1 MRGARWLLL
10 KDLQILRR
18 SPLQAVL
25 LVAYPIL
32 IAVLVGFAISR
43 GPEDPRVAFLNEVPP
58 QTRINV
64 GGQELPKANVKEQIC
79 ERVECVFVDDR
90 AEAMSKVESGDVL
103 AALILPADLVNK
115 INSLSTLTPGVPE
128 VEVLVNEENAVKAE
142 LVDDRITTLL
152 AEANLRIAR
161 RIGNEGG
168 RYLGLIVNGGKFEVL
183 GETIPILGLRTSARI
198 LEQVTPALP
207 PALRPALEQ
216 VTEFASQ
223 ARDNL
228 DVAKP
233 LIDRLAQPIAVDK
246 VVVGGESPP
255 LEIFAIAVAAT
266 LTLAFVVVLLVA
278 GSLALEREENA
289 FPRLT
294 RGLVSSTALLGEK
307 VLLGVAVGLVVTLLM
322 LAGMA
327 IFVPLE
333 WGRFGLWLLAILFSG
348 VALGAAGAAIVA
360 EVFPELQK
368 QHEFVAR
375 GAAGAALGAA
385 AREVRAVSLLAFMVT
400 LPVAFLSLVPSGAVG
415 PAVFDAIRVL
425 TALFP
430 FKPALQAITA
440 ALDQAGPGI
449 GGPLLHLAVLFLAYG
464 LIARLALRR
473 FATV

>member
-1 MRGARWLLL
+1 MRGVKWLLL

-18 SPLQAVL
+18 SPLQAAL
-25 LVAYPIL
+25 LVVYPIL

-43 GPEDPRVAFLNEVPP
+43 GPEDPRVAFLNEVPAG
-58 QTRINV
+58 TRINV
-64 GGQELPKANVKEQIC
+64 GGQELPKANVKERIC
-79 ERVECVFVDDR
+79 ERVECVFVGDR
-90 AEAMSKVESGDVL
+90 EEALDKVESGDVL
-103 AALILPADLVNK
+103 AALVLPADLVNK

-152 AEANLRIAR
+152 AQANLAIAR
-161 RIGNEGG
+161 RIGSEGG
-168 RYLGLIVNGGKFEVL
+168 RYLGLLVDGGQFEVL
-183 GETIPILGLRTSARI
+183 GETIPILGLQASARI
-198 LEQVTPALP
+198 LAQVAPALP
-207 PALRPALEQ
+207 PRLRPSLEE
-216 VTEFASQ
+216 VTEFAAQ

-246 VVVGGESPP
+246 VVVGGDSPP

-294 RGLVSSTALLGEK
+294 RGLVSSGGLLAEK
-307 VLLGVAVGLVVTLLM
+307 ILLGVAVGLVVTLLM
-322 LAGMA
+322 LLGMRL
-327 IFVPLE
+327 FVPLE
-333 WGRFGLWLLAILFSG
+333 VGRIGLWLVAILAS
-348 VALGAAGAAIVA
+348 GAA
-360 EVFPELQK
+360 L
-368 QHEFVAR
+368 

-400 LPVAFLSLVPSGAVG
+400 LPIAFLSLVPSGAVS
-415 PAVFDAIRVL
+415 PAAFDAIRYA

-430 FKPALQAITA
+430 FRPALEAITA
-440 ALDQAGPGI
+440 GLDEAGPGI
-449 GGPLLHLAVLFLAYG
+449 GGPLLHLGVLFLAYAA
-464 LIARLALRR
+464 LARLALRR
-473 FATV
+473 FAAV

>member
-1 MRGARWLLL
+1 MQGVRWLLL

-58 QTRINV
+58 NSRINV
-64 GGQELPKANVKEQIC
+64 GGAELPKSNVKEQIC
-79 ERVECVFVDDR
+79 ERVECVFVKSR
-90 AEAMSKVESGDVL
+90 EEAEEKVESGDVL
-103 AALILPADLVNK
+103 AALILPADLVNQ

-128 VEVLVNEENAVKAE
+128 VEILVNEENAVKAE

-168 RYLGLIVNGGKFEVL
+168 RYLGLIVNGGRFEVL

-198 LEQVTPALP
+198 LEQVTPVLP
-207 PALRPALEQ
+207 PRLRPSLEQ
-216 VTEFASQ
+216 VTEFAAQ

-294 RGLVSSTALLGEK
+294 RGLVSQSGLLAEK
-307 VLLGVAVGLVVTLLM
+307 VLLGVVAGLVVTLLM
-322 LAGMA
+322 LLGMK
-327 IFVPLE
+327 IFVPLDL
-333 WGRFGLWLLAILFSG
+333 GRIGLWLLSI
-348 VALGAAGAAIVA
+348 
-360 EVFPELQK
+360 
-368 QHEFVAR
+368 FVAAAAL

-400 LPVAFLSLVPSGAVG
+400 LPIAFLSLVPSGAVG
-415 PAVFDAIRVL
+415 PAAFDAIRYL

-430 FKPALQAITA
+430 FKPALEAITS
-440 ALDQAGPGI
+440 ALDASGPGI
-449 GGPLLHLAVLFLAYG
+449 GGPLLHLAVLFAAYAA
-464 LIARLALRR
+464 IARIALRR
-473 FATV
+473 FAAV

>member
-1 MRGARWLLL
+1 MGGVRWLLL

-43 GPEDPRVAFLNEVPP
+43 GPDDPRVAFLNEVPP
-58 QTRINV
+58 DTRINV
-64 GGQELPKANVKEQIC
+64 GGQQLPKANVKEQVC
-79 ERVECVFVDDR
+79 ERVECVFVADR
-90 AEAMSKVESGDVL
+90 AEAVEKVEFGDVL
-103 AALILPADLVNK
+103 AALILPANLVNK

-168 RYLGLIVNGGKFEVL
+168 RYLGLIVNGGQFEVL

-207 PALRPALEQ
+207 PALRPALKE

-246 VVVGGESPP
+246 VVVGGASPP

-294 RGLVSSTALLGEK
+294 RGLVSMGGLLGEK
-307 VLLGVAVGLVVTLLM
+307 ILLGVAVGMAVTLLM
-322 LAGMA
+322 LFGMK

-333 WGRFGLWLLAILFSG
+333 LGRVWLWLVAILFS
-348 VALGAAGAAIVA
+348 AGA
-360 EVFPELQK
+360 L
-368 QHEFVAR
+368 

-400 LPVAFLSLVPSGAVG
+400 LPIAFLSLVPSGAVG
-415 PAVFDAIRVL
+415 PAAFDLIRYV

-430 FKPALQAITA
+430 FKPALEAMTA
-440 ALDQAGPGI
+440 ALDEAGSSI
-449 GGPLLHLAVLFLAYG
+449 GGPLLHLTALAIAYAA
-464 LIARLALRR
+464 IARVALRR
-473 FATV
+473 FAAV

>member
-1 MRGARWLLL
+1 MRGVRWLLL

-58 QTRINV
+58 NTRINV
-64 GGQELPKANVKEQIC
+64 GGGELPKANVKERIC
-79 ERVECVFVDDR
+79 KRVECIFVSDHDE
-90 AEAMSKVESGDVL
+90 AEEKVESGDVL

-142 LVDDRITTLL
+142 LVDDRITSLL
-152 AEANLRIAR
+152 AQANLAIAR
-161 RIGNEGG
+161 RIGGEGG
-168 RYLGLIVNGGKFEVL
+168 RYLGLLVNGGQFSVL
-183 GETIPILGLRTSARI
+183 GETVQILGLRTTARI

-207 PALRPALEQ
+207 PALRPALEE
-216 VTEFASQ
+216 VTEFAAQ

-233 LIDRLAQPIAVDK
+233 LIDRLAQPIDVDK

-289 FPRLT
+289 FLRLT
-294 RGLVSSTALLGEK
+294 RGLVSSAGLLAEK
-307 VLLGVAVGLVVTLLM
+307 VLLGIAVGLVVTLLM
-322 LAGMA
+322 LLGMQF
-327 IFVPLE
+327 FVPLE
-333 WGRFGLWLLAILFSG
+333 LGRIGLWLLAILFSG
-348 VALGAAGAAIVA
+348 AAL
-360 EVFPELQK
+360 
-368 QHEFVAR
+368 

-400 LPVAFLSLVPSGAVG
+400 LPIAFLSLIPSGAVS
-415 PAVFDAIRVL
+415 PAVFDAIRYL

-440 ALDQAGPGI
+440 ALDEAGPGI
-449 GGPLLHLAVLFLAYG
+449 GGPLLHLTALFLAYT

-473 FATV
+473 FAAV

>member
-1 MRGARWLLL
+1 MRGVRWLLL

-43 GPEDPRVAFLNEVPP
+43 GPEKPRVVFLNEVP
-58 QTRINV
+58 TGARISV
-64 GGQELPKANVKEQIC
+64 GGQQLPKANVKGRIC
-79 ERVECVFVDDR
+79 ARVECVTVHDR
-90 AEAMSKVESGDVL
+90 DQAEAKVKSGEAL
-103 AALILPADLVNK
+103 AALILPANLVSK

-128 VEVLVNEENAVKAE
+128 VEVMVNEENAVKAE
-142 LVDDRITTLL
+142 LVDDRITSLL
-152 AEANLRIAR
+152 AQANLAIAR
-161 RIGNEGG
+161 RIGSEGG
-168 RYLGLIVNGGKFEVL
+168 RYLNLIVNGGNFPVL
-183 GETIPILGLRTSARI
+183 GETIHILGLRASANI
-198 LEQVTPALP
+198 LEAVTPALP
-207 PALRPALEQ
+207 KPLRPSLEE
-216 VTEFASQ
+216 VTNFAAQ

-228 DVAKP
+228 DIAKP

-294 RGLVSSTALLGEK
+294 RGLVSTNGLLGEK
-307 VLLGVAVGLVVTLLM
+307 VLLGVLVGLVVTLLM
-322 LAGMA
+322 LVGMQF
-327 IFVPLE
+327 FVPLE
-333 WGRFGLWLLAILFSG
+333 WSRVGLWLVAILVS
-348 VALGAAGAAIVA
+348 GAA
-360 EVFPELQK
+360 L
-368 QHEFVAR
+368 

-400 LPVAFLSLVPSGAVG
+400 LPVAFLSLVPSGAVSST
-415 PAVFDAIRVL
+415 VFNLIRYV

-430 FKPALQAITA
+430 FKPALQAITS
-440 ALDQAGPGI
+440 ALDAAGPGI
-449 GGPLLHLAVLFLAYG
+449 AGPLLHLAILFAAYA
-464 LIARLALRR
+464 LIARFALRR
-473 FATV
+473 FSTV

>member
-1 MRGARWLLL
+1 MRGVRWLLL

-43 GPEDPRVAFLNEVPP
+43 GPEGPRVAFLDEVPP
-58 QTRINV
+58 NTRINV
-64 GGQELPKANVKEQIC
+64 GGGELPKANVKERIC
-79 ERVECVFVDDR
+79 KRVECIFVSDR
-90 AEAMSKVESGDVL
+90 AEAEERVESGDVL
-103 AALILPADLVNK
+103 AALVLPADLVNK

-142 LVDDRITTLL
+142 LVDDRITSLL
-152 AEANLRIAR
+152 AQANLAIAR
-161 RIGNEGG
+161 RIGAEGG
-168 RYLGLIVNGGKFEVL
+168 RYLSLLVDGGQFSVL
-183 GETIPILGLRTSARI
+183 GETVQILGLRTTARI
-198 LEQVTPALP
+198 LEGVTPALP
-207 PALRPALEQ
+207 PNLRPALEE
-216 VTEFASQ
+216 VTEFAAQ

-246 VVVGGESPP
+246 VVVGGASPP

-294 RGLVSSTALLGEK
+294 RGLVSTNALLGEK
-307 VLLGVAVGLVVTLLM
+307 VLLGIAVGVVVTLLM
-322 LAGMA
+322 LFGMQF
-327 IFVPLE
+327 FVPLE
-333 WGRFGLWLLAILFSG
+333 LDRIGLWLVAILFSG
-348 VALGAAGAAIVA
+348 AAL
-360 EVFPELQK
+360 
-368 QHEFVAR
+368 

-400 LPVAFLSLVPSGAVG
+400 LPIAFLSLVPSGAVS
-415 PAVFDAIRVL
+415 PALFDAIRYL

-449 GGPLLHLAVLFLAYG
+449 GGPLLHLAVLFAAYS
-464 LIARLALRR
+464 LIARIALRR
-473 FATV
+473 FAAV

>member
-1 MRGARWLLL
+1 MRGVRWLLL

-18 SPLQAVL
+18 SPLQATL

-43 GPEDPRVAFLNEVPP
+43 GPDQPRVAFLNEVP
-58 QTRINV
+58 QGARISV
-64 GGQELPKANVKEQIC
+64 GGQQLPSSNVEGRIC
-79 ERVECVFVDDR
+79 HRVECVFVANR
-90 AEAMSKVESGDVL
+90 EAAEAKVKSGDVL
-103 AALILPADLVNK
+103 AALILPANLVNK

-152 AEANLRIAR
+152 AQANLAIAR
-161 RIGNEGG
+161 RIGGEGG
-168 RYLGLIVNGGKFEVL
+168 HYLNLIVNGGNFQVL
-183 GETIPILGLRTSARI
+183 GQTVHILGLRASARI
-198 LEQVTPALP
+198 LAAVTPALP
-207 PALRPALEQ
+207 PSLRPALRE
-216 VTEFASQ
+216 VTDFAGE

-233 LIDRLAQPIAVDK
+233 LIDRLAQPVAVNK
-246 VVVGGESPP
+246 VVVGGDSPP

-266 LTLAFVVVLLVA
+266 LTLAFVVILLVA

-294 RGLVSSTALLGEK
+294 RGLVSTTGLLGEK
-307 VLLGVAVGLVVTLLM
+307 VLLGIVAGLGVTLLM
-322 LAGMA
+322 LVGMQF
-327 IFVPLE
+327 FVPLE
-333 WGRFGLWLLAILFSG
+333 WSRFGLWLLAILAG
-348 VALGAAGAAIVA
+348 GAA
-360 EVFPELQK
+360 L
-368 QHEFVAR
+368 

-400 LPVAFLSLVPSGAVG
+400 LPVAFLSLVPSGAVSG
-415 PAVFDAIRVL
+415 TVFDAIRIL

-440 ALDQAGPGI
+440 ALDSAGPGI
-449 GGPLLHLAVLFLAYG
+449 AGPLLHLAILFLLYG
-464 LIARLALRR
+464 AIARFALRR
-473 FATV
+473 FASV